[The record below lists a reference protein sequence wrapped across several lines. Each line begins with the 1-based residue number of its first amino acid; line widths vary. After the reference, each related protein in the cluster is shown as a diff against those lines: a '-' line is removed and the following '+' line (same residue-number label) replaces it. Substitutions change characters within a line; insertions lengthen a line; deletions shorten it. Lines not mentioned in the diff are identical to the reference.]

1 MHRSFC
7 TIMSDHAR
15 ENLGRIHRDQL
26 RAVCCHHFGKFE
38 GDFCDDLSTNL
49 QCFKFFLL
57 QGMQNATRAG
67 SQLFHQENISKRRS
81 SVIDLSDLKPSFSPI
96 ISDATTRIDRA
107 RRASIISMGEEADKY
122 NNYGR
127 RASVIN
133 DVIAL
138 ADPHDERNGTFIKRA
153 SLSPA

>member
-1 MHRSFC
+1 M
-7 TIMSDHAR
+7 TIIP
-15 ENLGRIHRDQL
+15 RIFK
-26 RAVCCHHFGKFE
+26 C
-38 GDFCDDLSTNL
+38 
-49 QCFKFFLL
+49 KFFV

-133 DVIAL
+133 DVIAS
-138 ADPHDERNGTFIKRA
+138 ADLHYERSGTFTKRA

>member
-1 MHRSFC
+1 
-7 TIMSDHAR
+7 
-15 ENLGRIHRDQL
+15 
-26 RAVCCHHFGKFE
+26 
-38 GDFCDDLSTNL
+38 
-49 QCFKFFLL
+49 
-57 QGMQNATRAG
+57 MQNATRAG

-138 ADPHDERNGTFIKRA
+138 ADLHDERNGTFIKRA